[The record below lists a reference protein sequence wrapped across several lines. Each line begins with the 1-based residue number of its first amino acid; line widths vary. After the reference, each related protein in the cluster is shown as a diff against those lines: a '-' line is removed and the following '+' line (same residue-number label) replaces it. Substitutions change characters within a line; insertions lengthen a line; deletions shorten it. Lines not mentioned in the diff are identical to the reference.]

1 MQCHCSY
8 HPLEIEPRVR
18 IASPVTEC
26 VVCGIHMM
34 GSCSSISSAI
44 FFLAR
49 QYHSQ
54 PTLADTISAEQ
65 GPTKTEIG
73 WNLPFSWFHFNQLNA
88 PRATTF
94 ISKLSGIIN
103 LILCNQG
110 LKNCKI
116 RQIGWKASFW
126 TFKMGDCFYLGRLD
140 AILSKESQLKQRFTS
155 MKPMTWL
162 KANSFYKGKLVVFLF
177 CLLA

>member
-1 MQCHCSY
+1 MSN
-8 HPLEIEPRVR
+8 PGTR
-18 IASPVTEC
+18 
-26 VVCGIHMM
+26 
-34 GSCSSISSAI
+34 
-44 FFLAR
+44 
-49 QYHSQ
+49 
-54 PTLADTISAEQ
+54 EQ
-65 GPTKTEIG
+65 GPTKAEIG
-73 WNLPFSWFHFNQLNA
+73 WNLPFSWFDFNQLNA
-88 PRATTF
+88 PRAATF

-162 KANSFYKGKLVVFLF
+162 KANSFYEGKLVVFLLCNKTQKGKLGVPMQGICPWCF
-177 CLLA
+177 ILYYGLVDPATCKKGDWLHISLNCSLTSDFTTISDCSN